1 MISRKKTGGCYLS
14 SSTGAKAQDLREIM
28 LTLYAMSHKTCTISG
43 RECYITDSVHPKYI
57 LIQTLGDH
65 ERAIFDRTADLIA
78 GAAGV
83 PFVLAA
89 FQIFDWDL
97 DLTPWHDD
105 AINRKPEVGTR
116 TGDTLRYVTES
127 LLPALEAEYGKL
139 PVILG
144 GYSLGGLFALW
155 SAVQTDRFAAIAAA
169 SPSLWIKDWLDYAEA
184 HPVQAGKVY
193 LSLGDQEEH
202 VKNRAI
208 ARVGDSV
215 RGEYELLKAQLGR
228 ENCTLVWNP
237 GGHFQDG
244 DKRLAAAFSWCIKE
258 LEVK

>member
-1 MISRKKTGGCYLS
+1 MNHKSKTI
-14 SSTGAKAQDLREIM
+14 D
-28 LTLYAMSHKTCTISG
+28 G
-43 RECYITDSVHPKYI
+43 RECFVSGSDHPRYI
-57 LIQTLGDH
+57 LVQTLGNH
-65 ERAIFDRTADLIA
+65 ERGLFDSTVELIA
-78 GAAGV
+78 KTTGV

-89 FQIFDWDL
+89 FQVFDWDM

-105 AINRKPEVGTR
+105 AINRKPEVGTK
-116 TGDTLRYVTES
+116 TFDTLRYVTES
-127 LLPALEAEYGKL
+127 LLPALEAEYGNL

-155 SAVQTDRFAAIAAA
+155 SSSQTDRFAAIAAA
-169 SPSLWIKDWLDYAEA
+169 SPSLWIRGWLDFAQA
-184 HPVQAGKVY
+184 HPVKTAKVY

-215 RGEYELLKAQLGR
+215 RGEYELLKAQLGE
-228 ENCTLVWNP
+228 ENCTLAWNA

-244 DKRLAAAFSWCIKE
+244 DKRQAAAFSWCINA
-258 LEVK
+258 LEGKI

>member
-1 MISRKKTGGCYLS
+1 MNHKSKTI
-14 SSTGAKAQDLREIM
+14 D
-28 LTLYAMSHKTCTISG
+28 G
-43 RECYITDSVHPKYI
+43 RECFVSGSDYPRYI
-57 LIQTLGDH
+57 LVQTLGNH
-65 ERAIFDRTADLIA
+65 ERGIFDSTVELIA
-78 GAAGV
+78 KTTGV

-89 FQIFDWDL
+89 FQVFDWDL

-116 TGDTLRYVTES
+116 TFDTLRYVTES
-127 LLPALEAEYGKL
+127 LLPALEAEYGNL
-139 PVILG
+139 PVIMG

-155 SAVQTDRFAAIAAA
+155 SSSQTDRFAAIAAA
-169 SPSLWIKDWLDYAEA
+169 SPSLWIRDWLDFAQA
-184 HPVQAGKVY
+184 HPVKTAKVY

-215 RGEYELLKAQLGR
+215 RGEYELLKAQLGE
-228 ENCTLVWNP
+228 ENCTLAWNA

-244 DKRLAAAFSWCIKE
+244 DKRQAAAFSWCINA
-258 LEVK
+258 LEGKI

>member
-1 MISRKKTGGCYLS
+1 MN
-14 SSTGAKAQDLREIM
+14 
-28 LTLYAMSHKTCTISG
+28 HKTSIING
-43 RECYITDSVHPKYI
+43 RECFLSDAINPKYI
-57 LIQTLGDH
+57 LIQTLGNH
-65 ERAIFDRTADLIA
+65 ERGIFDRTAELIA
-78 GAAGV
+78 ESCGV

-89 FQIFDWDL
+89 FQVFDWNL

-105 AINRKPEVGTR
+105 AIDRKAEVGTK
-116 TGDTLRYVTES
+116 TGETLGYVTES
-127 LLPALEAEYGKL
+127 LLPALEADYGKL

-155 SAVQTDRFAAIAAA
+155 SSMQTDRFSAVAAA
-169 SPSLWIKDWLDYAEA
+169 SPSLWIKDWLDYAKDR
-184 HPVQAGKVY
+184 PVKAGKVY

-202 VKNRAI
+202 VKNRSI

-215 RGEYELLKAQLGR
+215 RGEYELLQTQLGR

-244 DKRLAAAFSWCIKE
+244 DKRLASAFSWCIKA
-258 LEVK
+258 LENL

>member
-1 MISRKKTGGCYLS
+1 MN
-14 SSTGAKAQDLREIM
+14 
-28 LTLYAMSHKTCTISG
+28 HKTSIING
-43 RECYITDSVHPKYI
+43 RECFLSDAINPKYI
-57 LIQTLGDH
+57 LIQTLGNH
-65 ERAIFDRTADLIA
+65 ERGIFDRTTELIA
-78 GAAGV
+78 ESCGV

-89 FQIFDWDL
+89 FQVFDWNL

-105 AINRKPEVGTR
+105 AIDRKAEVGTK
-116 TGDTLRYVTES
+116 TGETLGYVTES
-127 LLPALEAEYGKL
+127 LLPALEADYGKL

-155 SAVQTDRFAAIAAA
+155 SAMQTDRFAAIAAA
-169 SPSLWIKDWLDYAEA
+169 SPSLWIKDWLDYAKGN
-184 HPVQAGKVY
+184 PVQTGKVY

-237 GGHFQDG
+237 GNHFQDG